1 MSPSSIVVL
10 LLLLRMRKPHKER
23 LLVLLML
30 MVLLLLLLPGLH
42 ESGVMLL
49 WMKLE
54 HPTVAKEAVLHALL
68 LLAHAA
74 HSHPH
79 ASSAEGDWSSENVV
93 HGTERVAAGL
103 ARGRFDGSGGGVR
116 GCCVRVVTQI
126 ERLTAKRVIGL
137 MMMMVKL
144 LGRLT
149 MQVRVEHVLLL
160 RRQATGMHVLRVGL
174 CLLLSSSERQE
185 ML

>member
-1 MSPSSIVVL
+1 MREPHEQWL
-10 LLLLRMRKPHKER
+10 LL
-23 LLVLLML
+23 VL
-30 MVLLLLLLPGLH
+30 MVLLLVPGLH
-42 ESGVMLL
+42 EAGIVLL
-49 WMKLE
+49 RMKLE

-79 ASSAEGDWSSENVV
+79 ASSAEGDWSSKNVV

-103 ARGRFDGSGGGVR
+103 ARGRFDGSGGGAR
-116 GCCVRVVTQI
+116 GCCVRIVTQI
-126 ERLTAKRVIGL
+126 ERLTAKRVVGL
-137 MMMMVKL
+137 MMMVKL

-160 RRQATGMHVLRVGL
+160 RRQATGMHVLRLGL